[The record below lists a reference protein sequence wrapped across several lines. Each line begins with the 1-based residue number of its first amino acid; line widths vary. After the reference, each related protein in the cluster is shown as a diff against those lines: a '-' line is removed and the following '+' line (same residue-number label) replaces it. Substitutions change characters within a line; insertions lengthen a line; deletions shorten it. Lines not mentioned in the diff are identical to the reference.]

1 MELLFKLGPVIRHL
15 HTPSIFCPGN
25 DKFWSSSE
33 KQCEIKFGYKC
44 LINAYTKRCCN
55 RHPKRLIA
63 AFQNTSYEINIAKE
77 KYNSLIANSSFLL
90 NEAIKAGYDKK
101 KIDLIAYFTNST
113 SDIKSYEND
122 FPKITFIGRLSE
134 TKGIRYLLESLLII
148 IKKIPNVKLDIV
160 GRGHSEKFFFSLIDK
175 YDLKSS
181 VNFLGWADKQMIDN
195 YLSRASVV
203 AFPSIYPESFGIVG
217 IEAMMRGRP
226 VVGFDVG
233 GVKDW
238 LKNQETGFLVK
249 AKDIRGFADAII
261 KILQNGK
268 LRNQMGIRAREVA
281 LSKFSEEIHMSKLL
295 KSYERALN
303 Q

>member
-1 MELLFKLGPVIRHL
+1 M
-15 HTPSIFCPGN
+15 
-25 DKFWSSSE
+25 
-33 KQCEIKFGYKC
+33 
-44 LINAYTKRCCN
+44 
-55 RHPKRLIA
+55 
-63 AFQNTSYEINIAKE
+63 
-77 KYNSLIANSSFLL
+77 
-90 NEAIKAGYDKK
+90 
-101 KIDLIAYFTNST
+101 
-113 SDIKSYEND
+113 
-122 FPKITFIGRLSE
+122 
-134 TKGIRYLLESLLII
+134 
-148 IKKIPNVKLDIV
+148 
-160 GRGHSEKFFFSLIDK
+160 
-175 YDLKSS
+175 
-181 VNFLGWADKQMIDN
+181 GWADKQMIDN
-195 YLSRASVV
+195 YLSRASIL